1 MFLSLPGQ
9 VENKYQREK
18 RKDEEK
24 SRGRELIGFWV
35 GLPSHHHTVMFIRER
50 KKTWVNSIVRVDRER
65 DGEKEGEGMERGER
79 KTRRRTRREG
89 GLDGGAK
96 RRQRNAIRA
105 RNKEVVDDSNLS

>member
-1 MFLSLPGQ
+1 VFLSLPGQ

-65 DGEKEGEGMERGER
+65 ETGRRRERGWKEERGRRGGEQGEKADWTVERRGD
-79 KTRRRTRREG
+79 RET
-89 GLDGGAK
+89 
-96 RRQRNAIRA
+96 Q
-105 RNKEVVDDSNLS
+105 